1 MPASFTQIF
10 PAAQRML
17 FFALG
22 AILLFAIGGCT
33 KESAAPTEI
42 SRDAP
47 SAAKD
52 AADAPTASHSKSA
65 PRALRR
71 TIALGTVVTLEA
83 SGAEAEAALTET
95 IARLRE
101 LDALLNAENPSSD
114 IARINAAAGKAPV
127 PIAPETERLLSRS
140 VLYSDRTGGAW
151 DITIGPLSRLWRDAL
166 ARETVPEAAAVEAAR
181 ARVDWRRLEVAGG
194 HAYLSAAGMIIDPGG
209 ALKGLAIDEARRIF
223 AAHRIESGLISLG
236 TSSLCAMGE
245 KTPGRPWQIALRH
258 PRQDAAPPLGVLAL
272 SHALL
277 TVSGD
282 YEHFFSAKGRRY
294 HHIIDPRTG
303 YPTENGV
310 AEIVLTLS
318 PEDPDAGLTADI
330 LSTALFV
337 LGEDGTALSAPSLLP
352 DGASLLFIAPDGTI
366 TPHGAPLPLA
376 P

>member
-1 MPASFTQIF
+1 MAASFTQFF
-10 PAAQRML
+10 PAARRVL
-17 FFALG
+17 FFTLA
-22 AILLFAIGGCT
+22 AILLSPLGGCA

-42 SRDAP
+42 SCDAP

-52 AADAPTASHSKSA
+52 AADAPTASPGGSA
-65 PRALRR
+65 PRSLRR

-95 IARLRE
+95 IARLRA
-101 LDALLNAENPSSD
+101 LDALLSPENPTSD

-140 VLYSDRTGGAW
+140 ALYSDRTGGAW
-151 DITIGPLSRLWRDAL
+151 DITVGPLSHLWRDAL
-166 ARETVPEAAAVEAAR
+166 DRQSVPEAAAVEAAR

-194 HAYLSAAGMIIDPGG
+194 HAYLSAAGMSIDPGG
-209 ALKGLAIDEARRIF
+209 ALKGLIMDEARRIF

-236 TSSLCAMGE
+236 TSSLCAVGE
-245 KTPGRPWQIALRH
+245 KAPGRPWQIALRH
-258 PRQDAAPPLGVLAL
+258 PRRDAAAPLGVLSLAD
-272 SHALL
+272 ALL

-282 YEHFFSAKGRRY
+282 YEHFFSAQGRRY

-310 AEIVLTLS
+310 AEVVLSLP

-337 LGEDGTALSAPSLLP
+337 LDEDGATLFAPSLLP
-352 DGASLLFIAPDGTI
+352 TGASLLFIAPDGTI
-366 TPHGAPLPLA
+366 TPHGAPLPLT

>member
-52 AADAPTASHSKSA
+52 TADAPTVSPGPIA

-71 TIALGTVVTLEA
+71 TIALGTIVTLEA

-114 IARINAAAGKAPV
+114 IARINAAAGKATV

-140 VLYSDRTGGAW
+140 ALYSDRTDGAW

-166 ARETVPEAAAVEAAR
+166 AREAVPEAAAVAAAR
-181 ARVDWRRLEVAGG
+181 ARVDWRQLEVADG
-194 HAYLSAAGMIIDPGG
+194 HAYLPAAGMIIDLGG
-209 ALKGLAIDEARRIF
+209 ALKGLIMDEARRIF
-223 AAHRIESGLISLG
+223 AAHHIESGLISLG
-236 TSSLCAMGE
+236 TSSLCAVGE
-245 KTPGRPWQIALRH
+245 KAPGRPWQIALRH
-258 PRQDAAPPLGVLAL
+258 PRRDAAAPLGVLSLAD
-272 SHALL
+272 ALL

-282 YEHFFSAKGRRY
+282 YEHFFSAQGRRY

-310 AEIVLTLS
+310 AEVVLSLS

-330 LSTALFV
+330 L
-337 LGEDGTALSAPSLLP
+337 
-352 DGASLLFIAPDGTI
+352 
-366 TPHGAPLPLA
+366 
-376 P
+376 